1 MSQRAEMW
9 RTLRRLV
16 RAGDKD
22 GARKLAKRLGYKDAA
37 MVTRL
42 IETVWKSVHREPT
55 P

>member
-16 RAGDKD
+16 KAGDKEA
-22 GARKLAKRLGYKDAA
+22 ARKLAKRLGYHDEK
-37 MVTRL
+37 MITRL
-42 IETVWKSVHREPT
+42 IETVWKSKRTEPR